1 VGRGGPPG
9 CVGVVLMKF
18 ITLHRVF
25 GHADG
30 IEVPVSQVLAL
41 CQHPSYT
48 EVCLGGFERQ
58 HVISVMEKV
67 VEIKRLIEDT
77 EIEIGRK
84 VDPDPPIRSQ
94 YSDHLQLRREVE
106 ELANVCRNE
115 DERLEQQIDALGN
128 TVARIGSL
136 ELRDRCAKLE
146 RRQAE
151 LLALVIDN
159 SEGVLVGRGTRLR
172 NEWTQ
177 EDAQ

>member
-1 VGRGGPPG
+1 
-9 CVGVVLMKF
+9 MKF
-18 ITLHRVF
+18 IALHRVF

-30 IEVPVSQVLAL
+30 IEVPVSQVHAL

-48 EVCLGGFERQ
+48 EVSVGGFDRAN
-58 HVISVMEKV
+58 VIVVTEKV
-67 VEIKRLIEDT
+67 DEIKRLIAECVGCNAGRDT
-77 EIEIGRK
+77 EVEFVRK
-84 VDPDPPIRSQ
+84 ADLDPPIRSQ

-151 LLALVIDN
+151 IMELLRRPPAQRHLYHDPRADELAARW
-159 SEGVLVGRGTRLR
+159 S
-172 NEWTQ
+172 Q
-177 EDAQ
+177 EDRQ